1 MRKPAY
7 IFAAVMVVFYFA
19 LAYAIA
25 FSPFFAS
32 DFSRPVRLTAGTL
45 LFLYALWRGY
55 RLIKETK
62 NRDEQ

>member
-1 MRKPAY
+1 MRKTAY

-32 DFSRPVRLTAGTL
+32 DFSRTSDGGHISVPLRIMERIQTD
-45 LFLYALWRGY
+45 
-55 RLIKETK
+55 KK
-62 NRDEQ
+62 N

>member
-1 MRKPAY
+1 MRKTAY
-7 IFAAVMVVFYFA
+7 IFAAVMVVFYF
-19 LAYAIA
+19 
-25 FSPFFAS
+25 
-32 DFSRPVRLTAGTL
+32 AGTL